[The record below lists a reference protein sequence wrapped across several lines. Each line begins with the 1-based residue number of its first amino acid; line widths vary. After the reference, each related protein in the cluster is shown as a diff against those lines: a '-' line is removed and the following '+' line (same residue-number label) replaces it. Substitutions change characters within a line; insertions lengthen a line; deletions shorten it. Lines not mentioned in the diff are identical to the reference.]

1 MVGSVFFESSR
12 ARRTF
17 ALGLLTTLAAALPAL
32 AQTPEAPPPVADTG
46 DTAWMLTS
54 TALVLMMTAPGLA
67 LFYGGLVRRQN
78 ILSVLMHCLFCM
90 AMLSVVWVVIGYTLA
105 FGPDESGLIGGLAHL
120 GLAGVTGEP
129 NTGSTIPALLFMMY
143 QGTFAIITPALI
155 VGAIAERMRFSAF
168 VLFTLLWSI
177 LIYSPLCHW
186 VWGGGWL
193 MQRGA
198 LDFAGGTVVHISS
211 GVSALVAAL
220 LLGKRLGYGKEPMPP
235 HNLPFTVAGAA
246 LLWVGWFGF
255 NAGSALG
262 ANGLAAT
269 ALVTTNTAAA
279 AAALGWSIIEWLTR
293 GKPTA
298 LGCASGVVAGLVAI
312 TPAAGFVTP
321 MGALAIGFGAGILCF
336 YGIRLKEA
344 LGADDSLDVV
354 GVHGVG
360 GTFGAIATGFLAT
373 KTVNAL
379 GNDGLLYGNPG
390 QVWVQIEGVLATLV
404 FCGVGSFIL
413 LKVVDALVG
422 LRVDEED
429 EISGLD
435 LSQHSERGYAL
446 GGE

>member
-1 MVGSVFFESSR
+1 M
-12 ARRTF
+12 
-17 ALGLLTTLAAALPAL
+17 
-32 AQTPEAPPPVADTG
+32 
-46 DTAWMLTS
+46 
-54 TALVLMMTAPGLA
+54 
-67 LFYGGLVRRQN
+67 
-78 ILSVLMHCLFCM
+78 
-90 AMLSVVWVVIGYTLA
+90 
-105 FGPDESGLIGGLAHL
+105 
-120 GLAGVTGEP
+120 
-129 NTGSTIPALLFMMY
+129 
-143 QGTFAIITPALI
+143 FAIITPALI
-155 VGAIAERMRFSAF
+155 VGAFAERMRFSAF
-168 VLFTLLWSI
+168 ALFTLLWSI

-220 LLGKRLGYGKEPMPP
+220 LIGKRLGYGKEPMPP
-235 HNLPFTVAGAA
+235 HNLPLTVAGAA

-255 NAGSALG
+255 NAGSALA

-279 AAALGWSIIEWLTR
+279 AAGLSWSLVDWITR

-321 MGALAIGFGAGILCF
+321 MGALAIGLGAGVLCF

-344 LGADDSLDVV
+344 LGADDALDVV

-360 GTFGAIATGFLAT
+360 GTFGALATGFLAT
-373 KTVNAL
+373 KMVNPL
-379 GNDGLLYGNPG
+379 GNDGLLYGNPH
-390 QVWVQIEGVLATLV
+390 QVVTQLEGVAATLL

-413 LKVVDALVG
+413 LKIVDAIVG
-422 LRVDEED
+422 LRVDEEA
-429 EISGLD
+429 EVSGLD
-435 LSQHSERGYAL
+435 LSEHSERGYAL